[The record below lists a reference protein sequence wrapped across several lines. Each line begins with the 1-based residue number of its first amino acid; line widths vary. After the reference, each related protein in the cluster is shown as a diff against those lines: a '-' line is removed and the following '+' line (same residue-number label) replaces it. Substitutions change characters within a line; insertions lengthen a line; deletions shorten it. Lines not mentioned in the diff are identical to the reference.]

1 MLFAHYFLA
10 FPDSRIPSSS
20 PMCCYFLAVQWWM
33 SWWILDTEEAIGWVS
48 YLLTCTSC
56 RYILKVESSSPCLV
70 PLSISICTRRQHGHE
85 AVSFVVNFS
94 HCDAYLIW
102 NLLVTSLLLSYEP
115 PLLWLFDRRKE
126 WVDYVFWRHIHE
138 KFHFAYL
145 WIPFTTL
152 LQSGLFSAQKTVC
165 EFWKATNTSLAYTYI
180 VICHLFSV
188 TVNVHATWSAAVS
201 IFALMS
207 SSRDVCA
214 FFRGCVRPQICAVA
228 FQKFDGRSSW
238 IT

>member
-10 FPDSRIPSSS
+10 FPDSLFSLKFSHVLL
-20 PMCCYFLAVQWWM
+20 FLAVQWWM
-33 SWWILDTEEAIGWVS
+33 SWWMLDTVEAIGWVS

-70 PLSISICTRRQHGHE
+70 RLSISICTRRQHGHE
-85 AVSFVVNFS
+85 AMSFAVNFS

-152 LQSGLFSAQKTVC
+152 LQSGLLSSQKRAC
-165 EFWKATNTSLAYTYI
+165 EFWNPTNTSLAYTYI
-180 VICHLFSV
+180 VICYLFSV
-188 TVNVHATWSAAVS
+188 TVDVHATWSTAVS

-207 SSRDVCA
+207 FSCLWCA
-214 FFRGCVRPQICAVA
+214 LFSFGVVSDLCSGS